1 MRGSMRLSKRA
12 WNNVLIFACLGMI
25 IIFNLMSGK
34 LIDNAEGS
42 IATILPEQS
51 MILTLEY
58 PNVSIER
65 LGTSWRVN
73 PSEFIQPADV
83 ERIMNTWL
91 TMSGEISLATSDEE
105 GYRVTLWLA
114 GQEHPMKLWV
124 QPESQL
130 ITDILNQKTWM
141 ISPSQL
147 NQLTVKT
154 SK

>member
-1 MRGSMRLSKRA
+1 MRLSKRA

-42 IATILPEQS
+42 VATILPEQS

-73 PSEFIQPADV
+73 PSEIIQPADV

-91 TMSGEISLATSDEE
+91 TISGEISLATSDEE

-114 GQEHPMKLWV
+114 GQEHPMKLWI
-124 QPESQL
+124 QPDSQL

>member
-1 MRGSMRLSKRA
+1 MRLSKRA

>member
-1 MRGSMRLSKRA
+1 MRLSKRA

-42 IATILPEQS
+42 VATILPEQS

-73 PSEFIQPADV
+73 PSEIIQPADV

-91 TMSGEISLATSDEE
+91 TISGEISLATSDEE

-114 GQEHPMKLWV
+114 GQEHPMKLWI

-130 ITDILNQKTWM
+130 ITDILNQKTWI

>member
-1 MRGSMRLSKRA
+1 MRLSKRA

-42 IATILPEQS
+42 VATILPEQS

-73 PSEFIQPADV
+73 PSEIIQPADV
-83 ERIMNTWL
+83 KRIMNTWL
-91 TMSGEISLATSDEE
+91 TISGEISLATSDEE

-114 GQEHPMKLWV
+114 GQEHPMKLWI